1 VDVEDA
7 RPNGCRKGVAEGEG
21 PRGRDKGSGAG
32 GVERGS
38 PCWGCAAGCSEGQTE
53 IRRQTSRER
62 AAVGTQM
69 NCIHVPLRDVR
80 V

>member
-7 RPNGCRKGVAEGEG
+7 RPNGCRKGVAGSEG
-21 PRGRDKGSGAG
+21 PRGRDKGSEEGLDPPDG
-32 GVERGS
+32 GELLAVLKDKQKSG
-38 PCWGCAAGCSEGQTE
+38 GKHQ
-53 IRRQTSRER
+53 ER